1 MQKGTKRPLVKTKS
15 QKRKEEFLLASAS
28 SSATSKMLKMSK
40 HSSMQSEAR
49 IKTLKSSR
57 VETPRG
63 GDAPSLL
70 QKKST
75 QTKMPT
81 TAKKSEAKHKRSVSD
96 TDKMLKFKQSLLH
109 KYLMPHPEA
118 TPSVSVL
125 EQRQSS
131 HAHTASKHA
140 DERESIAS
148 QAQSQ
153 DVRKGHQAF
162 LTEKGSTPHS
172 VTYLLQRSSPR
183 HLIPGVRVKAAV
195 NEADLRSEKKVV
207 MLQNLPQKYQTG
219 LIVRAHSA

>member
-40 HSSMQSEAR
+40 HSAMQSEAR

-96 TDKMLKFKQSLLH
+96 TDKMLKFK
-109 KYLMPHPEA
+109 
-118 TPSVSVL
+118 
-125 EQRQSS
+125 
-131 HAHTASKHA
+131 
-140 DERESIAS
+140 
-148 QAQSQ
+148 
-153 DVRKGHQAF
+153 
-162 LTEKGSTPHS
+162 
-172 VTYLLQRSSPR
+172 
-183 HLIPGVRVKAAV
+183 
-195 NEADLRSEKKVV
+195 
-207 MLQNLPQKYQTG
+207 
-219 LIVRAHSA
+219 